1 MTEKAQNL
9 YDSIVAMAKVNDNSL
24 IIKYLDQLVEELTK
38 QDTSNELIKG
48 TWDALNDLS
57 IR

>member
-1 MTEKAQNL
+1 MTEKQQNL

-38 QDTSNELIKG
+38 QDTSSELIKG